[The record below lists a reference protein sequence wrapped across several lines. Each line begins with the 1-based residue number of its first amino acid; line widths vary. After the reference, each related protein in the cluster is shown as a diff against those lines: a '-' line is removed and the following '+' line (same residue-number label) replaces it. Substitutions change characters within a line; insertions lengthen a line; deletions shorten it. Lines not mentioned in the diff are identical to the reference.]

1 MSLPST
7 LGILHDLFTYCTAH
21 SSDSL
26 TPRFGLWLNIAYAL
40 SVFYTVSNH
49 PIGIRNIVSK
59 RLTNKRTP

>member
-21 SSDSL
+21 TSDSL

-49 PIGIRNIVSK
+49 PIGI
-59 RLTNKRTP
+59 